1 MTLVDSYALFV
12 KLLQMKSNLVLYV
25 AVAVHSLRIRSI
37 RMRWTYRV
45 SIEMVLIF
53 LAMKQW
59 SDSARS
65 VSTAVAIAPFTST
78 LSSRSSLPSV
88 INRAVVAFMKS
99 VLIACFIRTRFVRLR
114 STLLTLFVEIP
125 REFGSTN
132 PWIVHFNNKT
142 SQGALNVDI
151 YVKSD
156 RWCHMCR
163 DAGYMIIDEE

>member
-1 MTLVDSYALFV
+1 M
-12 KLLQMKSNLVLYV
+12 LQMKSNLVCYV
-25 AVAVHSLRIRSI
+25 MHSLRISSI

-45 SIEMVLIF
+45 SIEMLLIF
-53 LAMKQW
+53 LAMKQR

-99 VLIACFIRTRFVRLR
+99 VLIACFVRTRFARLAER
-114 STLLTLFVEIP
+114 FIALVCWDPARARLIVN
-125 REFGSTN
+125 FG
-132 PWIVHFNNKT
+132 NNT

-151 YVKSD
+151 YVKRD
-156 RWCHMCR
+156 RWLH